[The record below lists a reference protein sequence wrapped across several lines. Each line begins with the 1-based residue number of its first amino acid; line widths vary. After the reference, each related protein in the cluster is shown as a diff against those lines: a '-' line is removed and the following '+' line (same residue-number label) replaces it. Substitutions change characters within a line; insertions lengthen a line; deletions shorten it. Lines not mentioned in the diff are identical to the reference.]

1 MSRQISQPSTCLAN
15 DPNRPTEPE
24 QLEIT
29 RLIRIREPTHLQRE
43 ELPMPAVG
51 QHIANFTS
59 NLLLPSIPWPKAFAG
74 IVKPSTPQQT

>member
-29 RLIRIREPTHLQRE
+29 RLIRIGEPTHPQLE
-43 ELPMPAVG
+43 DMLMSAVG
-51 QHIANFTS
+51 QHNAGLTS
-59 NLLLPSIPWPKAFAG
+59 NLLIPSIPWPKAFAG
-74 IVKPSTPQQT
+74 IVKPSTPQ